1 MQALLKII
9 PDADVLLT
17 LSPEELGGKILV
29 AIKATRNDNGGL
41 LHSSN
46 LLVEFDQDHHRT
58 VTIYPRNKI
67 NLVKQAFIEA
77 WAWLEGQG
85 LIVPAYDQ
93 NSSDG
98 WRRLSR
104 RALQF
109 NDESE
114 YLSFV
119 ESKYLR
125 REILHSSIA
134 TDVWLDFAR
143 GKFDVAIF
151 QAMKAV
157 EIAVRSKSGA
167 SEKDY
172 GVALTNWA
180 FHTEN
185 GPLTDMLEPTAER
198 QALLALFAGA
208 IGRFK
213 NPQSH
218 RNVGVQDA
226 RDAIEVILLANHLL
240 KILDLRPVHR
250 Q

>member
-1 MQALLKII
+1 MRALLKLI
-9 PDADVLLT
+9 PDADVLLA

-29 AIKATRNDNGGL
+29 AIKSTPDDNRGL
-41 LHSSN
+41 LHSNN
-46 LLVEFDQDHHRT
+46 LIGEFDQDHHGT
-58 VTIYPRNKI
+58 VAIYPRDKI
-67 NLVKQAFIEA
+67 NFVKQAFIEA
-77 WAWLEGQG
+77 WAWLEGQI
-85 LIVPAYDQ
+85 LIIPAYDQ
-93 NSSDG
+93 NSNDG

-104 RALQF
+104 RAQKF
-109 NDESE
+109 TDESE
-114 YLSFV
+114 YFSFV

-125 REILHSSIA
+125 REMLHSSIA

-157 EIAVRSKSGA
+157 EIAVRLKSGA
-167 SEKDY
+167 SDKDY

-185 GPLTDMLEPTAER
+185 GPLTDFTEPTAER

-218 RNVGVQDA
+218 RTVGVQDA

-240 KILDLRPVHR
+240 KILDSRPI
-250 Q
+250 QAT